1 MLGETVASGV
11 SCPVIILKKGV
22 VNFIRDLIIGR
33 NRFIDSYGEYKQV
46 MLSGQYALISIA
58 LCVVYGAMDLFN
70 RVYSTLPVFIV
81 SILLLIWSIKL
92 HRSGKHCQANYFL
105 LPTINIMVY
114 LFAASESPQ
123 TGIFIF
129 FISTSISAF
138 AIFSY
143 KQRLVSI
150 LFTVFTYVLFVFAY
164 FVDFS
169 ILPKRNYSDEMLLF
183 NIVVNFTA
191 ALPVSTM
198 AIYLMISL
206 NHYNSVQ
213 LLANNKML
221 SKTNAELDRFVYSTS
236 HDLRA
241 PLASVLGLI
250 DITKRST
257 DRQEVNRYLEM
268 MTGRI
273 YALDKFV
280 RDITDYSQNNRLAV
294 KRDRIALKELAQ
306 EVWESLRYAPEAA
319 NINFFIDVPADMEI
333 VSDRKRLSIV
343 LNNLMSNA
351 IRYHDTRKGDK
362 FIRLQYHANGK
373 GFFIEVKDNGI
384 GIPAEYHGK
393 IFEMFFRANEKS
405 PGSGLGLY
413 IVRETLAKLSASIQ
427 LESAP
432 GKGSS
437 FILKFPY

>member
-1 MLGETVASGV
+1 VG
-11 SCPVIILKKGV
+11 K
-22 VNFIRDLIIGR
+22 FIRDLIIGKD
-33 NRFIDSYGEYKQV
+33 RFIESHGEYKQV

-58 LCVVYGAMDLFN
+58 LCLVYVTVDLLSH
-70 RVYSTLPVFIV
+70 VYSTSPVFILSV
-81 SILLLIWSIKL
+81 VLLAWSIRL
-92 HRSGKHCQANYFL
+92 HRKGRHCQAKYFL
-105 LPTINIMVY
+105 LLTINIMVY
-114 LFAASESPQ
+114 LFASSESPQ

-129 FISTSISAF
+129 FISASISAF

-143 KQRLVSI
+143 KQRLMSI
-150 LFTVFTYVLFVFAY
+150 LFAAFTYVLFVFAY

-169 ILPKRNYSDEMLLF
+169 ILPKRSYSDDMLLF
-183 NIVVNFTA
+183 NIVINFTA
-191 ALPVSTM
+191 ALPVSAM
-198 AIYLMISL
+198 SIYLMISL
-206 NHYNSVQ
+206 NHYNSLQ
-213 LLANNKML
+213 LMANNKML

-273 YALDKFV
+273 HALDKFV

-294 KRDRIALKELAQ
+294 KRDRIALRELA
-306 EVWESLRYAPEAA
+306 EDVWESLRFAPEAI
-319 NINFFIDVPADMEI
+319 NINFFVDVPDETEI

-343 LNNLMSNA
+343 LNNLISNA
-351 IRYHDTRKGDK
+351 IRYHDARKGDK

-384 GIPAEYHGK
+384 GIPAEYHNK
-393 IFEMFFRANEKS
+393 IFEMFFRANERS

-413 IVRETLAKLSASIQ
+413 IVRETLAKLSANIQ

>member
-1 MLGETVASGV
+1 MG
-11 SCPVIILKKGV
+11 
-22 VNFIRDLIIGR
+22 NFIRDLIIGKD
-33 NRFIDSYGEYKQV
+33 RFIESHSEYKQV

-58 LCVVYGAMDLFN
+58 LCLVYVTVDLLSH
-70 RVYSTLPVFIV
+70 VYSTSPVFILSV
-81 SILLLIWSIKL
+81 VLLAWSIRL
-92 HRSGKHCQANYFL
+92 HRKGRHCQANYFL
-105 LPTINIMVY
+105 LLTINIMVY
-114 LFAASESPQ
+114 LFASSESPQ

-129 FISTSISAF
+129 FISASISAF

-143 KQRLVSI
+143 KQRLMSI
-150 LFTVFTYVLFVFAY
+150 LFAAFTYVLFVFAY

-169 ILPKRNYSDEMLLF
+169 ILPKRSYSDDMLLF
-183 NIVVNFTA
+183 NIVINFTA
-191 ALPVSTM
+191 ALPVSAM
-198 AIYLMISL
+198 SIYLMISL
-206 NHYNSVQ
+206 NHYNSLQ
-213 LLANNKML
+213 LMANNKML

-273 YALDKFV
+273 HALDKFV

-294 KRDRIALKELAQ
+294 KRDRIALRELA
-306 EVWESLRYAPEAA
+306 EDVWESLRFAPEAI
-319 NINFFIDVPADMEI
+319 NINFFVDVPDETEI

-343 LNNLMSNA
+343 LNNLISNA
-351 IRYHDTRKGDK
+351 IRYHDARKGYK

-384 GIPAEYHGK
+384 GIPAEYHNK
-393 IFEMFFRANEKS
+393 IFEMFFRANERS

-413 IVRETLAKLSASIQ
+413 IVRETLAKLSANIQ

>member
-1 MLGETVASGV
+1 VA
-11 SCPVIILKKGV
+11 
-22 VNFIRDLIIGR
+22 NFIRDLIIGKG
-33 NRFIDSYGEYKQV
+33 RFIESHSEYKQV

-58 LCVVYGAMDLFN
+58 LCVVYVTIDLLHH
-70 RVYSTLPVFIV
+70 VYSTSPVFIV
-81 SILLLIWSIKL
+81 SVLLLTWSVRL
-92 HRSGKHCQANYFL
+92 HRKGRHCRANYIL

-114 LFAASESPQ
+114 LFASSESPQ

-129 FISTSISAF
+129 FISASISAF

-143 KQRLVSI
+143 KQRLMSI
-150 LFTVFTYVLFVFAY
+150 LFAAFTYVLFVFAY

-169 ILPKRNYSDEMLLF
+169 ILPKRIYSDDMLLF
-183 NIVVNFTA
+183 NIVINFTA
-191 ALPVSTM
+191 ALPVSAM
-198 AIYLMISL
+198 SIYLMISL
-206 NHYNSVQ
+206 NHYNSLQ
-213 LLANNKML
+213 LLANNEIL

-268 MTGRI
+268 MMTRI
-273 YALDKFV
+273 HALDKFV

-294 KRDRIALKELAQ
+294 QSDRIVLRELAQ
-306 EVWESLRYAPEAA
+306 DIWESLRFAPEAA
-319 NINFFIDVPADMEI
+319 SITFIVDVPQELEI

-343 LNNLMSNA
+343 LNNLISNA

-362 FIRLQYHANGK
+362 FIRLRYHANGK

-384 GIPAEYHGK
+384 GIPAEYHTR

-413 IVRETLAKLSASIQ
+413 IVRETLAKLSANIQ

>member
-1 MLGETVASGV
+1 
-11 SCPVIILKKGV
+11 
-22 VNFIRDLIIGR
+22 
-33 NRFIDSYGEYKQV
+33 

-58 LCVVYGAMDLFN
+58 LCLVYVTVDLLSH
-70 RVYSTLPVFIV
+70 VYSTSPVFILSV
-81 SILLLIWSIKL
+81 VLLAWSIRL
-92 HRSGKHCQANYFL
+92 HRKGRHCQANYFL
-105 LPTINIMVY
+105 LLTINIMVY
-114 LFAASESPQ
+114 LFASSESPQ

-129 FISTSISAF
+129 FISASISAF

-143 KQRLVSI
+143 KQRLMSI
-150 LFTVFTYVLFVFAY
+150 LFAAFTYVLFVFAY

-169 ILPKRNYSDEMLLF
+169 ILPKRSYSDDMLLF
-183 NIVVNFTA
+183 NIVINFTA
-191 ALPVSTM
+191 ALPVSAM
-198 AIYLMISL
+198 SIYLMISL
-206 NHYNSVQ
+206 NHYNSLQ
-213 LLANNKML
+213 LMANNKML

-273 YALDKFV
+273 HALDKFV

-294 KRDRIALKELAQ
+294 KRDRIALRELA
-306 EVWESLRYAPEAA
+306 EDVWESLRFAPEAI
-319 NINFFIDVPADMEI
+319 NINFFVDVPDETEI

-343 LNNLMSNA
+343 LNNLISNA
-351 IRYHDTRKGDK
+351 IRYHDARKGYK

-384 GIPAEYHGK
+384 GIPAEYHNK
-393 IFEMFFRANEKS
+393 IFEMFFRANERS

-413 IVRETLAKLSASIQ
+413 IVRETLAKLSANIQ

>member
-1 MLGETVASGV
+1 MG
-11 SCPVIILKKGV
+11 
-22 VNFIRDLIIGR
+22 NFIRDLIIGKE
-33 NRFIDSYGEYKQV
+33 RFIETYGEYRQV
-46 MLSGQYALISIA
+46 MLSGQYALVGIA
-58 LCVVYGAMDLFN
+58 LCLVYVTIDLLN
-70 RVYSTLPVFIV
+70 NVYSTSPVFIV
-81 SILLLIWSIKL
+81 SVLLLIWSIRL
-92 HRSGKHCQANYFL
+92 HRKGRHGRANYFFL
-105 LPTINIMVY
+105 VTINVMVY
-114 LFAASESPQ
+114 LFASSESPR
-123 TGIFIF
+123 TGVFIF
-129 FISTSISAF
+129 FISASIAAF

-143 KQRLVSI
+143 KQRLMSI
-150 LFTVFTYVLFVFAY
+150 LFAALTYVLFVFAY

-169 ILPKRNYSDEMLLF
+169 ILPKRSYSDDMLLL
-183 NIVVNFTA
+183 NVVVNFTI
-191 ALPVSTM
+191 ALPVSAM
-198 AIYLMISL
+198 SIYLVISL
-206 NHYNSVQ
+206 NHYNSLQ

-250 DITKRST
+250 DITKRSK
-257 DRQEVNRYLEM
+257 DPQDVSRYLEM
-268 MTGRI
+268 MTGRVH
-273 YALDKFV
+273 ALDKFV

-294 KRDRIALKELAQ
+294 KRDRIALRGMAQ

-319 NINFFIDVPADMEI
+319 NINFFIDVPEDMEI

-343 LNNLMSNA
+343 LNNLISNA
-351 IRYHDTRKGDK
+351 IRYHDMRKGDK
-362 FIRLQYHANGK
+362 FISLQYHANGK

-384 GIPAEYHGK
+384 GIPAEYHTK

-413 IVRETLAKLSASIQ
+413 IVRETLAKLSASIR

-432 GKGSS
+432 GKGSC